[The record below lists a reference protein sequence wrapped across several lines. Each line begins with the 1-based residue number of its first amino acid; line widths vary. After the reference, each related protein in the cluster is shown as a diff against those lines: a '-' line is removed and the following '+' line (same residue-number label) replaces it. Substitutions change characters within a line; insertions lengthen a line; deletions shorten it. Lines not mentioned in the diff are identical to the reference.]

1 MSKEKKKQKG
11 NMGTTIGYSV
21 GSIVRIG
28 EGLWTFYLIYFLT
41 TIAGVS
47 AAAAGTISGV
57 GIFVAA
63 VWCVVIGYI
72 SDNFKSKYGRRR
84 PIMIATILPMAVL
97 MILLYT
103 KVDLGGA
110 TVAYYAVVGI
120 LFYVIYYTY
129 LVPYDSLGAEL
140 TVDYDSRTKIRSL
153 CTVMLYVGVLIGGTL
168 VMYVQEGFA
177 SGGSSESVSWTLAVI
192 TSCAIPTLVFG
203 FIAWRTTRGKE
214 KIEEESALEVQRAEK
229 GNFFSSYLS
238 VLKVKSCVGIT
249 LWSLFYF
256 IGNTLVTGNL
266 IYCGV
271 YSLGLT
277 EAESSTY
284 FAISLVVTLIMVVP
298 ANWISGKLGKK
309 RTLIVAMCLFMVLAT
324 IVEVKGPSGF
334 ADGLVMAVAY
344 GITNSIALIVGYA
357 MVYDV
362 GELNEFKTGDS
373 KVAACIGVF
382 TLAMG
387 VATAIGTALVGYLLS
402 WSGYDAA
409 AAQQTDHVIN
419 VINMTETIIPAAFML
434 VSTLIIAVFYKITP
448 QNYSALLD
456 ALEAKRNGKEYSTE
470 GFEELM

>member
-153 CTVMLYVGVLIGGTL
+153 CTVMLYVGV
-168 VMYVQEGFA
+168 Q
-177 SGGSSESVSWTLAVI
+177 SVSWTLAVI

-284 FAISLVVTLIMVVP
+284 FAIGLVVTLIMVVP

-309 RTLIVAMCLFMVLAT
+309 RTLIVAMCLFMVLVT

-334 ADGLVMAVAY
+334 ADGLVVAVAY

-357 MVYDV
+357 MVYDI